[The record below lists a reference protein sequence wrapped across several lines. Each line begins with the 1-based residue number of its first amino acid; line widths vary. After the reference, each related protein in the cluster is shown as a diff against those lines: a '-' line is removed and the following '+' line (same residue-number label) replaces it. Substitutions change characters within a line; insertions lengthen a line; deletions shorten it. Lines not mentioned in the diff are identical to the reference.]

1 MCPGGYVVNASSEN
15 GRLAVNG
22 MSYSGRD
29 SEASNSAVVVQID
42 TSDFPGEDILA
53 GIRLQRRLEEDA
65 YKVADGKIPVQ
76 TLQEFSKLYSNS
88 DNIKI
93 LNKENI
99 TRNNTDNI
107 ISLFDKN
114 HFENM
119 TPVCKGEWEYADLN
133 AFLPNYMSSSILKAF
148 PYFGTKMKG
157 FDSGNT
163 LLLGLES
170 RTSSPVRIIR
180 GEDLQSINC
189 KGLYPCGEGAGYA
202 GGITSAAM
210 DGLKVAN
217 SIIGTVL

>member
-1 MCPGGYVVNASSEN
+1 MVNASSEN
-15 GRLAVNG
+15 GRLDVNG

-29 SEASNSAVVVQID
+29 SEASNSAVVVQIN

-76 TLQEFSKLYSNS
+76 TLQEFSKLYSNP

-93 LNKENI
+93 LNEENI
-99 TRNNTDNI
+99 TKNNTDNI

-114 HFENM
+114 HFDNM

-133 AFLPNYMSSSILKAF
+133 AFLPKYMSSSILKAF

-157 FDSGNT
+157 FDSEIPYYLDLRVG
-163 LLLGLES
+163 LLH
-170 RTSSPVRIIR
+170 R
-180 GEDLQSINC
+180 
-189 KGLYPCGEGAGYA
+189 
-202 GGITSAAM
+202 
-210 DGLKVAN
+210 
-217 SIIGTVL
+217 